1 MTLARSFSGP
11 ERMEKGELF
20 CEEAG
25 LMRAETEGWGLK
37 NEKKGRKSTR
47 KEKEAKKHKPDGTQ

>member
-1 MTLARSFSGP
+1 MTLARSFFGP

-25 LMRAETEGWGLK
+25 LLRAKTEGWCLK
-37 NEKKGRKSTR
+37 NEKTNNKKTKKG
-47 KEKEAKKHKPDGTQ
+47 KEARKKDMG